1 MIIFPS
7 VLASFKEIT
16 GFFDSAIDDSKE
28 MSSSFEVVIFCT
40 SFNWKRASTLKEKS
54 SLRIEVTLLN
64 CSSDTGYNSCFSLV
78 H

>member
-7 VLASFKEIT
+7 VCASFQDIT
-16 GFFDSAIDDSKE
+16 GFADCAIDDSNE
-28 MSSSFEVVIFCT
+28 ISSSFEEVSFCT
-40 SFNWKRASTLKEKS
+40 SFNDKSASTLKEKS

-64 CSSDTGYNSCFSLV
+64 CSSASGYNSCLSLV